1 MARESSAINK
11 LDDVEAG
18 FQMMR
23 KRVPSAKKFAKYFP
37 HTAQDLQDKKIT
49 QDQLAQDLA
58 DTYIELNV
66 QSRGL
71 YIDRLTCRE
80 LAKDAAYCAFPDKM
94 FRYARG
100 KKEARDKVWH
110 SFRDAMLTPL
120 TDKMTRVDPENGV
133 TIPILLKEAVDEVC
147 ERMAND
153 FDKQL
158 FRGKKGVFLKKCHIY
173 NKDVRRYYDK
183 AMPLCAY
190 VGAKEGL
197 CFRAHIFRD
206 DMHRLRKDSYST
218 LISEVAM
225 GLDQEKKICW
235 NCDGKFDRLDE
246 CSKCQMAAY
255 CCRECQVSNFILPFI
270 KSLHDL
276 QIIDTCIPPYLGR

>member
-23 KRVPSAKKFAKYFP
+23 KGVPSAKKFAKYFP

-71 YIDRLTCRE
+71 YIDRLTCME
-80 LAKDAAYCAFPDKM
+80 LAKDAAYCVSPDKM
-94 FRYARG
+94 FRFVQE
-100 KKEARDKVWH
+100 KKEAYNKVWS
-110 SFRDAMLTPL
+110 SFRDAMLTSL
-120 TDKMTRVDPENGV
+120 IDKMVRVDPDNGV
-133 TIPILLKEAVDEVC
+133 TIPILVKEAVDEVC

-158 FRGKKGVFLKKCHIY
+158 FRGKKGVFLKKCNIY

-183 AMPLCAY
+183 AMPLCTY
-190 VGAKEGL
+190 VGANEGL
-197 CFRAHIFRD
+197 CFRVHIPCD
-206 DMHRLRKDSYST
+206 DIYRIRKEEYST
-218 LISEVAM
+218 LVRQVAM

-235 NCDGKFDRLDE
+235 NCDGKFDKLDE

-255 CCRECQVSNFILPFI
+255 CCRECQVSNFILPFTEI
-270 KSLHDL
+270 LHNL
-276 QIIDTCIPPYLGR
+276 QIIDTCISPHA